1 MTFDPLAILAPDGPT
16 ARRLGEDYEHRPE
29 QDVMIRA
36 VREAFA
42 SGGSLLAEA
51 GTGVGK
57 SFAYLLPAIEQI
69 VQHDDRDRRRRVV
82 ISTHTIALQE
92 QLVEKDLPLLNAV
105 IPEEFSAVLVK
116 GRGNYVSLRRMNRAW
131 ERKASLFDDSAA
143 YRSLETILAWA
154 QTTTDGSLASLPQ
167 LDSPPVWSD
176 VQSDSEDCM
185 GRKCPTYDKC
195 FYQSARRRM
204 ENADLLVVNHAL
216 FFADLAMRGSG
227 YSVLPPYDAVVLDE
241 AHTIEDVAA
250 DYFGLTLSRFQV
262 YHLLSRL
269 HHPTRNRGVLVPLQN
284 KLPADLLNRAMIAVD
299 RARQAGDQLFD
310 SLTDWQEHRGRTNGR
325 VTQPNIVDNPL
336 TPAISAVSLAL
347 RRAIDEL
354 TDEEDRRELRTYANR
369 ADELAATAKA
379 LLEQEQEDSVYWLE
393 VSDSGRYKR
402 VKLCCSPID
411 VAAVL
416 REKLF
421 NVTTTRDEPL
431 PVILTS
437 ATLATDTRGRIDDE
451 SRGEIESLA
460 TGFRHIASRLGC
472 ENASTLQ
479 LGSPF
484 DYEKQ
489 AELLVYRQIPE
500 PSDARFGERLLPLI
514 LEHVER
520 SEGGAFVLFTSYA
533 LLRRMADQLRE
544 PLMRRG
550 MPVLVQGNGEQR
562 SAMLERF
569 RADPRSVLLGTDS
582 FWQGVDVRGEALR
595 NVIITRLPFLVPD
608 RPLVEARM
616 QRIEA
621 AGGSS
626 FMDYSLPEAILKFK
640 QGFGRLIRSKQD
652 RGSVVVLDSRIVTKR
667 YGNHFLRA
675 LPKLPVRELSAQPV
689 LND

>member
-1 MTFDPLAILAPDGPT
+1 MAFDPFAILAPDGPI
-16 ARRLGEDYEHRPE
+16 ARRLGEAYEHRPE
-29 QDVMIRA
+29 QDAMISA
-36 VREAFA
+36 VRDALG
-42 SGGSLLAEA
+42 SGRALLAEA

-69 VQHDDRDRRRRVV
+69 VQHDDKDRRRRVV

-143 YRSLETILAWA
+143 YRSLETVLEWA

-167 LDSPPVWSD
+167 LDSPSVWSD

-185 GRKCPTYDKC
+185 GRKCSTYDKC

-216 FFADLAMRGSG
+216 FFADLAMRGAG

-262 YHLLSRL
+262 YYLLSRL
-269 HHPTRNRGVLVPLQN
+269 HHATRNRGVLVPLQN

-299 RARQAGDQLFD
+299 RARQAGDRLFD
-310 SLTDWQEHRGRTNGR
+310 SLIDWQEHRGRSNGR
-325 VTQPNIVDNPL
+325 VTQPDIVDNPL
-336 TPAISAVSLAL
+336 SPAMSAVSLAL

-354 TDEEDRRELRTYANR
+354 KDEEDRRELRTHANR

-379 LLEQEQEDSVYWLE
+379 LVEQEAPDSVYWLE

-402 VKLCCSPID
+402 VKWCCSPID

-421 NVTTTRDEPL
+421 NVTTARDEPL

-437 ATLATDTRGRIDDE
+437 ATLATNTGEGGHDQAMRDAE
-451 SRGEIESLA
+451 SQA
-460 TGFRHIASRLGC
+460 AGFRHIASRLGC
-472 ENASTLQ
+472 ESAATLQ

-484 DYEKQ
+484 DYENQ
-489 AELLVYRQIPE
+489 AELFVYRQLPE
-500 PSDARFGERLLPLI
+500 PRDERFAERLLPLI
-514 LEHVER
+514 LEHVDR
-520 SEGGAFVLFTSYA
+520 SEGGAFVLFTSYS

-544 PLMRRG
+544 PLLRRG
-550 MPVLVQGNGEQR
+550 MPVLIQGNGEQR
-562 SAMLERF
+562 STMLDRF
-569 RADPRSVLLGTDS
+569 RAEPRSVLLGTDS

-608 RPLVEARM
+608 RPLIEARI

-621 AGGSS
+621 TGGNS

-667 YGNHFLRA
+667 YGTHFLQA
-675 LPKLPVRELSAQPV
+675 LPPLPIRELTAQSIS
-689 LND
+689 ND